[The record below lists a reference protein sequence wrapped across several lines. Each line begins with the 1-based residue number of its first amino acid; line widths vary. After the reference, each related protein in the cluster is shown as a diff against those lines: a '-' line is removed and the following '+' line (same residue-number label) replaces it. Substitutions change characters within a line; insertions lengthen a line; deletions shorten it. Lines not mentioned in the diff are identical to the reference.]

1 MNNDEKKKITNIL
14 KDLERA
20 YWFLHYSVNK
30 RLPTKISQ
38 GMRVQSYVE
47 DDDIDMD
54 TLSMVKED
62 WIAFLQYNTIDAYH
76 LVKDASTEIG
86 ELIDDLEDYYDIWDE
101 VKQEVDTRYDEYLR
115 SWWPKKLAE
124 KEAKKND

>member
-1 MNNDEKKKITNIL
+1 MNNDEKKKITSIL
-14 KDLERA
+14 RDIERA
-20 YWFLHYSVNK
+20 YWILHYSMKK
-30 RLPTKISQ
+30 RLNTKISK

-47 DDDIDMD
+47 NDDVDLY

-62 WIAFLQYNTIDAYH
+62 WIRFLQYNTTDGYH
-76 LVKDASTEIG
+76 LLKGAFV
-86 ELIDDLEDYYDIWDE
+86 ELAELVNDLEDTPILDE
-101 VKQEVDTRYDEYLR
+101 VKQEVDIRYDEYLR